1 MRTGRPTLDR
11 KGTSI
16 NLRLNE
22 ELKEHVE
29 RMALIHG
36 ISVSEY
42 IRQLI
47 QNDMGNK

>member
-22 ELKEHVE
+22 ELKDYLE
-29 RMALIHG
+29 RIALING

-47 QNDMGNK
+47 QNDMANK